1 MVSPSRHHH
10 HVHLHTTAAHEYA
23 AERHL
28 EARLP
33 LRHQRALQSR
43 HRHDVAARVPSLP
56 CLPWGI
62 SLGAL
67 LRPALAHDRSHPVRA
82 TPSPPGALSWWHSQG
97 MALAIAA
104 ELSCSFPPCTPP
116 SSRAPFGALSC
127 PKGPPVQLPGGMC
140 FARVTDTYWHRS
152 VSRLHQETNA
162 VLYAPAGEEDDGE
175 TSGVKMGR
183 RPTAALMKDLPRQE
197 PDNEDVQVDMDAD
210 L

>member
-10 HVHLHTTAAHEYA
+10 HVHLHKTAAHEYA

-56 CLPWGI
+56 CLPWGFLSVPSYGLL
-62 SLGAL
+62 SLMIVPILCA
-67 LRPALAHDRSHPVRA
+67 P
-82 TPSPPGALSWWHSQG
+82 TPSPPGALSCGTLKNGSRHRRRAIVVPTVYPAFLKS
-97 MALAIAA
+97 AL
-104 ELSCSFPPCTPP
+104 
-116 SSRAPFGALSC
+116 GAY
-127 PKGPPVQLPGGMC
+127 PVQKGRQCSCLAAC
-140 FARVTDTYWHRS
+140 ALRVTDTYWRRS
-152 VSRLHQETNA
+152 VSRLHHA

-175 TSGVKMGR
+175 TSGVRMGR
-183 RPTAALMKDLPRQE
+183 RPIGSDEGSASPGARQRGR
-197 PDNEDVQVDMDAD
+197 PGLDAD